1 MTLEIHQIN
10 QVNQKENEDYE
21 LKKKDLWRIKN
32 RLKPHELSYPA
43 ELKKLLQAFSL
54 NKILKTVV

>member
-21 LKKKDLWRIKN
+21 LKKKDLMEN
-32 RLKPHELSYPA
+32 
-43 ELKKLLQAFSL
+43 KK
-54 NKILKTVV
+54 

>member
-21 LKKKDLWRIKN
+21 LKKKRFN
-32 RLKPHELSYPA
+32 GE
-43 ELKKLLQAFSL
+43 
-54 NKILKTVV
+54 

>member
-21 LKKKDLWRIKN
+21 LKKRFNGSQSLRDLSMLLRKVSPKAPSVMIQIKV
-32 RLKPHELSYPA
+32 LLS
-43 ELKKLLQAFSL
+43 
-54 NKILKTVV
+54 KT

>member
-21 LKKKDLWRIKN
+21 FKKKRFN
-32 RLKPHELSYPA
+32 GE
-43 ELKKLLQAFSL
+43 
-54 NKILKTVV
+54 